1 MQYRLAFKITDDGYL
16 RVTGTAKDC
25 PAISAIHL
33 NDRVFAAAVKA
44 ARMAPFQTLR
54 LLEAARE
61 ARSQPGIEI
70 CCESVELNQEQRD
83 EMYLRPG
90 TGKIA

>member
-1 MQYRLAFKITDDGYL
+1 MQYRLAFKITGDGYL
-16 RVTGTAKDC
+16 RVVGTAKGC

-33 NDRVFAAAVKA
+33 NDKVFAAAVKA
-44 ARMAPFQTLR
+44 ALMAPFQALR

-70 CCESVELNQEQRD
+70 CCESVELNQEQID

>member
-1 MQYRLAFKITDDGYL
+1 MQYRLSFKITADGYL
-16 RVTGTAKDC
+16 RITGTAKDY

-33 NDRVFAAAVKA
+33 NDTVFAAAVKA

-61 ARSQPGIEI
+61 ARSQQGIEI
-70 CCESVELNQEQRD
+70 CCESVELSQEQMD
-83 EMYLRPG
+83 EMYLQP
-90 TGKIA
+90 